1 MNISMILS
9 GGVGSRFGSDIPK
22 QYNLLCNKEILS
34 YSVEAIKNSVENQ
47 EIIVLC
53 DNSYSE
59 RISAQYNVICA
70 ECGNSRNS
78 SLKNGLDYIM
88 NNYPECDKVFITEAA
103 RPFLT
108 SRIVDEYFKLLDEYD
123 AVITA
128 QHITD
133 SLGRKNESVTLRD
146 EYYLIQAPEAFRF
159 DLLYNSFRSD
169 SDITATVQQLP
180 ANRNVKEYYDFK
192 YNMKITYPED
202 IIIAEQL
209 MNIRN
214 GEKLI

>member
-9 GGVGSRFGSDIPK
+9 GGVGSRFGSDVPK
-22 QYNLLCNKEILS
+22 QYNFLCKKEILS
-34 YSVEAIKNSVENQ
+34 YSVEALKDSAENMG
-47 EIIVLC
+47 IIVLC

-59 RISAQYNVICA
+59 RLSKQYDVICT

-78 SLKNGLDYIM
+78 SLKNGLDYIK

-108 SRIVDEYFKLLDEYD
+108 SSIVDDYFGLLDEYD

-159 DLLYNSFRSD
+159 EILYSSFSAD
-169 SDITATVQQLP
+169 SNITATVQQLP
-180 ANRNVKEYYDFK
+180 ESRKVKEYYDFK
-192 YNMKITYPED
+192 NNMKITYPED

-209 MNIRN
+209 MKFRN
-214 GEKLI
+214 GEI